1 MQGTT
6 TGIRLDR
13 KKHRG
18 TRTSIV
24 ILVIIMLAKVLG
36 SSASDSEVVI
46 YTGAGGATVP
56 RDVVRVRVD
65 PSVTSIPR
73 ETFCERKGLVEMELC
88 EGLVE
93 IGLHSFANCLHS
105 ITNINIPNT
114 LKRIND
120 RAFHFSLRTPIRLHD
135 GIERIGMYAFAGCI
149 FTNFRIPPLITVIPE
164 YVLHICRSMFSVE
177 IPDNVT
183 EINEGAFNSCYC
195 LRNIAFPPN
204 AVIDNAIFI
213 AYRVNNT
220 ISDLLF
226 LFGSEAV
233 IVRELQ
239 HRFDELPIHRLVYYQ
254 SYHQGLV
261 LQNLISVTDKRSGNQ
276 QDCLGMTP
284 LHILACSSVHDLE
297 LYRVIVEKYPA
308 NLITVDRWGA
318 LPLLYLFWGAAPT

>member
-1 MQGTT
+1 
-6 TGIRLDR
+6 
-13 KKHRG
+13 
-18 TRTSIV
+18 
-24 ILVIIMLAKVLG
+24 MLAKVLG

-135 GIERIGMYAFAGCI
+135 GIESIGVEAFCGCI

-164 YVLHICRSMFSVE
+164 YVLHICRSMFSVR
-177 IPDNVT
+177 DTRQCN
-183 EINEGAFNSCYC
+183 
-195 LRNIAFPPN
+195 
-204 AVIDNAIFI
+204 
-213 AYRVNNT
+213 
-220 ISDLLF
+220 
-226 LFGSEAV
+226 
-233 IVRELQ
+233 
-239 HRFDELPIHRLVYYQ
+239 
-254 SYHQGLV
+254 
-261 LQNLISVTDKRSGNQ
+261 
-276 QDCLGMTP
+276 
-284 LHILACSSVHDLE
+284 
-297 LYRVIVEKYPA
+297 
-308 NLITVDRWGA
+308 
-318 LPLLYLFWGAAPT
+318 